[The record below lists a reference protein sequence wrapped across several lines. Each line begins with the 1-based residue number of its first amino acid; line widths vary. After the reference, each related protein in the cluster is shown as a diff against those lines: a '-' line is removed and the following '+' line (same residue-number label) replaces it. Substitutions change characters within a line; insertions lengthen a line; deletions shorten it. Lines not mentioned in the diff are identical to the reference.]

1 MRGVLRRILSPV
13 RIGALARGWGAQSMD
28 SKLLKRAENLAAGL
42 LIPSFASMIF
52 NALNHLVEKGKDVP
66 IPLTTYDISLGC
78 VFTIVGVAVSTQ
90 EGDKAKLLFLAFIVL
105 LLVLIT
111 TNIILVNVLGPRF
124 HWIMIGVGDFLAL
137 AVVAWAIW
145 EA

>member
-1 MRGVLRRILSPV
+1 
-13 RIGALARGWGAQSMD
+13 
-28 SKLLKRAENLAAGL
+28 
-42 LIPSFASMIF
+42 
-52 NALNHLVEKGKDVP
+52 
-66 IPLTTYDISLGC
+66 